1 MKNQCLTG
9 LKDIKAGES
18 AISNIDAENYELC
31 YRGYSVKEIIKYA
44 NFEEIAY
51 LLLYN
56 HLPNAVEL
64 KRYHSKLIESRIL
77 PNVLKN
83 ILEKIP
89 INTNPMDVLHIGC
102 MFMSI
107 LEPETD
113 FIHQQHNII
122 DRLLAIFPGILCYW
136 YNFHY
141 KRKKISEII
150 NKFTLSEYF
159 LSLLFNDKCDP
170 LIYKAFDISLILY
183 AEHEFNASTF
193 ASRVTA
199 STLSDIYS
207 AISTAI
213 GTLRGVLHGGANEMA
228 IKLLLHLKNVKNI
241 SKELKIMFSKKMKI
255 MGFGH
260 RVYKKYD
267 PRSNI
272 IKKWAY
278 KLCKFRN
285 NEQLFDIAETVENI
299 MINEKKLFPNVDFY
313 SALLY
318 YFCNIPTFLFTP
330 IFVMSRISGWGAHIF
345 EQRENNNLIRP
356 KAEYVGPK
364 LKKFIKI
371 NERL

>member
-1 MKNQCLTG
+1 MKNKCLTG
-9 LKDIKAGES
+9 LKDIKVGKS
-18 AISNIDAENYELC
+18 AISNIDTENCDLC
-31 YRGYSVKEIIKYA
+31 YRSYSIKEMVKYA

-56 HLPNAVEL
+56 HLPNEIEL
-64 KRYHSKLIESRIL
+64 KEYNFKLIKFRIL

-102 MFMSI
+102 MFMSV

-113 FIHQQHNII
+113 FIQQNDII
-122 DRLLAIFPGILCYW
+122 DRLLAIFPSILCYW

-141 KRKKISEII
+141 KRKKISENI

-159 LSLLFNDKCDP
+159 LSSLFDSESDP

-207 AISTAI
+207 AISTGI
-213 GTLRGVLHGGANEMA
+213 GTLRGILHGGANEMA
-228 IKLLLHLKNVKNI
+228 IKLLLHLKNVKDI
-241 SKELKIMFSKKMKI
+241 KKELKIMLSKKMKI

-260 RVYKKYD
+260 RVYKTYD

-278 KLCKFRN
+278 KLCNFRN

-318 YFCNIPTFLFTP
+318 YFCNIPIFLFTP

-345 EQRENNNLIRP
+345 EQRKNNNLIRP
-356 KAEYVGPK
+356 KAEYIGPK

-371 NERL
+371 NER